1 MIVSLVIGRCAPNPD
16 EPLVTPRYVS
26 VFITHFLNTPAE
38 NYGILRKV
46 YLDLD
51 LSIREIVE
59 LTGSAWLK
67 TSVVDA
73 IKTHNLSS
81 EKSIKLL
88 RSKYGYKIV
97 RGQTLSNEKEQK
109 VIKLIM
115 KLHGEGQ
122 SFRQIAKHLN
132 DKKVKS
138 KKGGT
143 WDKSVVSSIVKREQ
157 EESK

>member
-1 MIVSLVIGRCAPNPD
+1 
-16 EPLVTPRYVS
+16 
-26 VFITHFLNTPAE
+26 
-38 NYGILRKV
+38 
-46 YLDLD
+46 
-51 LSIREIVE
+51 VE

>member
-1 MIVSLVIGRCAPNPD
+1 M
-16 EPLVTPRYVS
+16 
-26 VFITHFLNTPAE
+26 PAE
-38 NYGILRKV
+38 NYGILRKL

-51 LSIREIVE
+51 LSIREVVE
-59 LTGSAWLK
+59 LTGFAWLK

-73 IKTHNLSS
+73 IKAHNLFKG
-81 EKSIKLL
+81 KSLKLL
-88 RSKYGYKIV
+88 RPKYGYKII
-97 RGQTLSNEKEQK
+97 RGQIQPDKKEQG

-115 KLHGEGQ
+115 NLHDQEQ

-132 DKKVKS
+132 DKKIKS

-143 WDKSVVSSIVKREQ
+143 WDKSVVSAIVKREQ